1 MSTIIH
7 YNHVDTASTTGN
19 TRIDPTQID
28 YGTPEEDKQRT
39 YAIITNFDSK
49 HGNEA
54 WYSISQPQ
62 LQQHSYGKQH
72 EDWREQIQQALEMM
86 LEQIV
91 KHLELEKLRN
101 YVEVNTTTGM
111 YGFNIDFWYE
121 SHKPEQKLSVTHND
135 REEDPKSAKPIQA
148 QAQQATQQ
156 AKPVINRPVIP
167 QQHQYTQHA
176 QHAQQRPNY
185 NPNYNPNAGRK

>member
-7 YNHVDTASTTGN
+7 YNHVDTASN

-49 HGNEA
+49 HGNMA
-54 WYSISQPQ
+54 WYSISKPQ
-62 LQQHSYGKQH
+62 LQPHSYGKQH

-91 KHLELEKLRN
+91 KPLELEKLRN
-101 YVEVNTTTGM
+101 YVETNTTTGM

-121 SHKPEQKLSVTHND
+121 SHTPEQKPAVTHN
-135 REEDPKSAKPIQA
+135 EEDPKSAKPIQA
-148 QAQQATQQ
+148 QATQQ

-176 QHAQQRPNY
+176 QHAQHAQQR
-185 NPNYNPNAGRK
+185 PNYNPNAGRK